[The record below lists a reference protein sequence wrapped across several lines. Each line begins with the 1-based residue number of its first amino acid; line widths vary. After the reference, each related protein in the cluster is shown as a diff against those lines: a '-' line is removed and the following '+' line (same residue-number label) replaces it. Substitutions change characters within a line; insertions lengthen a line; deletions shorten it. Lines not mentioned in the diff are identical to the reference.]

1 MINGLESFTKLK
13 ERGGSYGILLEHVI
27 LQETPRVHL
36 SGSSPRLMSAP
47 GGNCM
52 DLVEAWAQCL
62 NVVEKSDLRLR
73 DWVGPSEASVQVLQ
87 PSFS

>member
-1 MINGLESFTKLK
+1 MVWPTSCKSGFPKSSADLINGLESFTKLK

-36 SGSSPRLMSAP
+36 SESSPRLMSAP

-52 DLVEAWAQCL
+52 DLVEMWL
-62 NVVEKSDLRLR
+62 KSLI
-73 DWVGPSEASVQVLQ
+73 
-87 PSFS
+87 